1 MIVSIHQ
8 PAYLPWLGYFDKII
22 RSDIY
27 VYLDTVQLEKNSY
40 SYTYRNKIKT
50 PQGAKWLT
58 IPLKSKGYRVSS
70 IGDIPI
76 DNSQDWKRN
85 HLKSIYMNYRKSTY
99 FDDLYPKL
107 ELLYQT
113 EYERFSELAYVHLEF
128 WLNELQINTRVVKA
142 SMTTV
147 KSKKSALILDLC
159 EQFGAKKYIS
169 GAQGINYL
177 DEQSFKRKSI
187 GIEYQDYKH
196 PIYPQLFGEYIPN
209 LAVVDYW
216 MNTHQIDL
224 ITGGCESV

>member
-8 PAYLPWLGYFDKII
+8 PAYLPWLGYFDKIS

-27 VYLDTVQLEKNSY
+27 VFLDTVQLERN

-58 IPLKSKGYRVSS
+58 IPLIFKGHMASS

-76 DNSQDWKRN
+76 DTSQDWKRK
-85 HLKSIYMNYRKSTY
+85 HLRSIYVNYKKSTY
-99 FDDLYPKL
+99 FDEFFPKL
-107 ELLYQT
+107 ELLYHT
-113 EYERFSELAYVHLEF
+113 DYEHFSELAYAHLEF
-128 WLNELQINTRVVKA
+128 WLNELQISTAVVKA

-147 KSKKSALILDLC
+147 KSKRSALILDLC

-177 DEQSFKRKSI
+177 DEQSFKIKSI
-187 GIEYQDYKH
+187 QIEYQDYKH
-196 PIYPQLFGEYIPN
+196 PIYPQKFGEFIPN

-216 MNTHQIDL
+216 MNTHQTEL
-224 ITGGCESV
+224 ITGG

>member
-8 PAYLPWLGYFDKII
+8 PAYLPWLGYFDKIS
-22 RSDIY
+22 RSDIF

-40 SYTYRNKIKT
+40 SFTYRNKIKT

-58 IPLKSKGYRVSS
+58 IPLKSKGYRARS
-70 IGDIPI
+70 IDDIPI
-76 DNSQDWKRN
+76 DNSQDWKRK
-85 HLKSIYMNYRKSTY
+85 HLKSIYVNYKKSTY
-99 FDDLYPKL
+99 FDELYPKL

-113 EYERFSELAYVHLEF
+113 DYKYFSEFAYVHLEF
-128 WLNELQINTRVVKA
+128 WLNELQINTKVIKA
-142 SMTTV
+142 SMTTI
-147 KSKKSALILDLC
+147 KSKKSALILELC

-177 DEQSFKRKSI
+177 DEQSFKNKSI
-187 GIEYQDYKH
+187 QIEYQNYKH

-216 MNTHQIDL
+216 MNTHRTHL
-224 ITGGCESV
+224 ITGG

>member
-8 PAYLPWLGYFDKII
+8 PAYLPWLGYFDKIN
-22 RSDIY
+22 RSDIF

-40 SYTYRNKIKT
+40 SFTYRNKIKT

-58 IPLKSKGYRVSS
+58 IPLKSKGYMASS
-70 IGDIPI
+70 IDDIPI
-76 DNSQDWKRN
+76 DNSQNWKRK
-85 HLKSIYMNYRKSTY
+85 HLRSIYMNYKKSPY
-99 FDDLYPKL
+99 FDELYPKL

-113 EYERFSELAYVHLEF
+113 DYKYFSELAFAHLEF
-128 WLNELQINTRVVKA
+128 WLNELQISTKVIKA

-147 KSKKSALILDLC
+147 KSKKSALILELC
-159 EQFGAKKYIS
+159 QQFEAKKYIS

-187 GIEYQDYKH
+187 QIEYQNYKH

-216 MNTHQIDL
+216 MNTHRTDL
-224 ITGGCESV
+224 ITGG